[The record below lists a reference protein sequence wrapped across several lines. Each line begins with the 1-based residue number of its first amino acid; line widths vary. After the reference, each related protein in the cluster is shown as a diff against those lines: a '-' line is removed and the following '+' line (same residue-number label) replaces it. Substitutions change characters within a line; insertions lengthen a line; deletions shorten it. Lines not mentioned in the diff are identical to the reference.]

1 MLTFTPIAS
10 TIGGALIGASAS
22 LLLAFHGRIAGIS
35 GIFGG
40 VIVPKRGDVEWRAWF
55 LAGLVVTGIFWSR
68 IFPSAFGDA
77 ISQPLALTI
86 LAGLLVGI
94 GTQLGN
100 GCTSGH
106 GVCGISR
113 GSARSI
119 TATMTFMATA
129 AITVFIVRHIMRQMV
144 TR

>member
-1 MLTFTPIAS
+1 MLPFTPLAS
-10 TIGGALIGASAS
+10 TIGGALIGVSAS

-40 VIVPKRGDVEWRAWF
+40 VIVPKRGDFGWRAWF
-55 LAGLVVTGIFWSR
+55 LAGLIVTGFLWSR
-68 IFPSAFGDA
+68 IFPSAFGEA
-77 ISQPLALTI
+77 ISQPLTLTI
-86 LAGLLVGI
+86 LAGVLVGV

-113 GSARSI
+113 GSSRSI
-119 TATMTFMATA
+119 VATMTFMATA
-129 AITVFIVRHIMRQMV
+129 AFIVFIVRHILIRALS
-144 TR
+144 R

>member
-1 MLTFTPIAS
+1 MLTFTPLPSA
-10 TIGGALIGASAS
+10 IGGALIGVSAS

-55 LAGLVVTGIFWSR
+55 LAGLMLTGFLWSR
-68 IFPSAFGDA
+68 IFPSAFGAA
-77 ISQPLALTI
+77 ISQPLFLTI
-86 LAGLLVGI
+86 LAGALVGV

-113 GSARSI
+113 GSSRSI
-119 TATMTFMATA
+119 TATITFMLTA
-129 AITVFIVRHIMRQMV
+129 ALTVFVVRHFMRQMLM
-144 TR
+144 R